1 MKRVYVIGDSIS
13 IHYGPYLQQ
22 VLRGVMEY
30 GRKEGEE
37 EALLNLDQP
46 QGANGGDSAMVLEF
60 LRAKSQTGGIA
71 AELLLLNCGLHD
83 IKTNPATGGKQV
95 PLVRYRENLEA
106 IAALVAQLGPA
117 LVWMRTT
124 PCDERVHNSQPQIA
138 FHRFAAD
145 CAAYN
150 QAADQVMAAHGVPII
165 DLHTFTANLGE
176 DLYCDHVHFHEHIR
190 AQQAAF
196 LAGWLSG
203 LADSGALASRSKKPL
218 KEGNS

>member
-13 IHYGPYLQQ
+13 IQYGPYLQQ
-22 VLRGVMEY
+22 ALRGVMEY

-46 QGANGGDSAMVLEF
+46 QGANGGDSSMVLAF
-60 LRAKSQTGGIA
+60 LQAKHRADGIA

-83 IKTNPATGGKQV
+83 IKTNPATGEKQV
-95 PLVRYRENLEA
+95 PLARYRENLEA
-106 IAALVAQLGPA
+106 IAALAAQLGPT

-124 PCDERVHNSQPQIA
+124 PCDERVHNSRPDIA

-150 QAADQVMAAHGVPII
+150 QAADQIMANCGVPII
-165 DLHTFTANLGE
+165 DLYTFTANLGQ

-190 AQQAAF
+190 AQQAAY
-196 LAGWLSG
+196 LAGWLAAW
-203 LADSGALASRSKKPL
+203 LRGAS
-218 KEGNS
+218 